1 MCNVA
6 SCYKNYNYHTVYLI
20 KTFMNVLLSFLL
32 SYTVNKMEATIFER
46 YGIAS
51 LQFVI
56 RYVLLQLFNDM
67 EMPGNLQC
75 GCP

>member
-1 MCNVA
+1 
-6 SCYKNYNYHTVYLI
+6 
-20 KTFMNVLLSFLL
+20 MNVLLSFLL

-46 YGIAS
+46 YGITS